1 MNLQESETVLQIK
14 YHSVTQSN
22 KNTVKLC
29 DTKKN
34 KYHRVTQSTTQR
46 NTATQH
52 CETL

>member
-29 DTKKN
+29 DTKKISITE
-34 KYHRVTQSTTQR
+34 YHRVPHSV
-46 NTATQH
+46 
-52 CETL
+52 TL